1 MRVLLWSELFWPH
14 VGGIELVC
22 AGLVGALRKRGHEF
36 LVVTSLGGAAEA
48 ATDSFEGAPVHRFP
62 FHPALSRRD
71 LAGMAAI
78 NRQVAALKETFR
90 PEVIHLHTVQPSVFF
105 HLKTR
110 SASAAPSLL
119 TVHAVLPP
127 GFANKGLL
135 GSLFDGVDR
144 VAAVSEAARESVLA
158 IVPGAASKTSVVYS
172 GIAPPEVAPSP
183 LPFDPPRILC
193 VGRLVAGKGFDL
205 AIDAFP
211 AVAAR
216 FPGAELVIAGD
227 GPEREAL
234 ERRAAG
240 RARFTGWVV
249 PERVAELINT
259 ATVVVVPSREAES
272 FGLVAAQAGQMGRP
286 VVASAVGGLGEV
298 VEDGATGLLL
308 PDLDAA
314 ALAAAIERVLGDP
327 DTARRMGDAARRR
340 VASKFAMDR
349 CADEYETLYMQLA
362 RRAATEDKQ
371 A

>member
-1 MRVLLWSELFWPH
+1 M
-14 VGGIELVC
+14 C
-22 AGLVGALRKRGHEF
+22 AGLVRALRKRGHEF

-48 ATDSFEGAPVHRFP
+48 ATDSFEGVPVHRFP
-62 FHPALSRRD
+62 FHPTLSRKD

-78 NRQVAALKETFR
+78 GRQVAALKEAFR

-105 HLKTR
+105 HLKTK
-110 SASAAPSLL
+110 SAAPSLL

-127 GFANKGLL
+127 GFANTGLL
-135 GSLFDGVDR
+135 GSLFDSVAH

-158 IVPGAASKTSVVYS
+158 IVPGAAAKTSVVYS
-172 GIAPPEVAPSP
+172 GIAPPGVAPEP
-183 LPFDPPRILC
+183 LPFDPPRVLC

-211 AVAAR
+211 AVASR

-240 RARFTGWVV
+240 RARFTGWVA
-249 PERVAELINT
+249 PERVAELINA
-259 ATVVVVPSREAES
+259 ATVVVVPSRETES

-298 VEDGATGLLL
+298 VEDGATGMLL
-308 PDLDAA
+308 PGLDAG
-314 ALAAAIERVLGDP
+314 ALADAIVRVLGDP
-327 DTARRMGDAARRR
+327 DLARRMGAAARER
-340 VASKFAMDR
+340 VAAKFAMDR
-349 CADEYETLYMQLA
+349 CADAYEKLYTQLA
-362 RRAATEDKQ
+362 RMRTTGDKQ